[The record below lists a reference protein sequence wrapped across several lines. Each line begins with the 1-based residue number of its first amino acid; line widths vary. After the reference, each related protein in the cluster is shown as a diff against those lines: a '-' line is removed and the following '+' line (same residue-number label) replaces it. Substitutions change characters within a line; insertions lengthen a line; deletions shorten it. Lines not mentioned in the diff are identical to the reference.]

1 MVSGSSAV
9 FIYVKSSSR
18 QYETIFGDFHFS
30 EFCFAE
36 MDEKLCVYK
45 SYAFC
50 HLFYVFLHVRPTNSL
65 SILALATGTE
75 GLNTINFTNSVSWLC
90 PDKFLLAQYVKM

>member
-1 MVSGSSAV
+1 MRTLRVQIIRILPPV
-9 FIYVKSSSR
+9 
-18 QYETIFGDFHFS
+18 
-30 EFCFAE
+30 
-36 MDEKLCVYK
+36 LCISTRSVD
-45 SYAFC
+45 
-50 HLFYVFLHVRPTNSL
+50 SL